1 MSAQKQQRPQL
12 DSELLR
18 QRLKLR
24 SISTERKLLQNH
36 PTAAGFFEKIGL
48 RPGRIRDHTTK
59 MITTGALAG
68 TLLLAAHPS
77 ATASKSL
84 APQNNSLRTNA
95 DSEANPRQLALAD
108 FLKAALPKPD
118 QWDLTRETEKQISE
132 KINALY
138 GVKATAE
145 LDGNR
150 LNFQYGRMG
159 AEQHLLRYPGDSIAE
174 RQELQDKGVAPGRG
188 AWGYFAP
195 SREMMTPELYET
207 EKWYVA
213 VQTLYLP
220 NWAIRQPYLKD
231 WYKYRRV
238 VVVNP
243 ANGKMVVA
251 AVADAGPANWTGKQF
266 GGSPKLME
274 YLGINYGR
282 QNHPVVLL
290 FLDDPEKSVP
300 LGPVEYNVEEYKRLT
315 KNLA

>member
-1 MSAQKQQRPQL
+1 MPAQKPKQQL

-24 SISTERKLLQNH
+24 SIATERKLLESH
-36 PTAAGFFEKIGL
+36 PVAAGFFEKVGL
-48 RPGRIRDHTTK
+48 RPGRIRDHTAK
-59 MITTGALAG
+59 VIATGALAG
-68 TLLLAAHPS
+68 SLLLSAHSSVSPQKPQTS
-77 ATASKSL
+77 
-84 APQNNSLRTNA
+84 QNNSLQADAQDGTNQI
-95 DSEANPRQLALAD
+95 QLAMAD
-108 FLKAALPKPD
+108 YLQSVLPKPGEWNLSPD
-118 QWDLTRETEKQISE
+118 IEKQISE
-132 KINALY
+132 KISALY
-138 GVKATAE
+138 GVKTTAE

-159 AEQHLLRYPGDSIAE
+159 AEQHLPRFPGDSIAE
-174 RQELQDKGVAPGRG
+174 RSELQQKGITPGLG

-195 SREMMTPELYET
+195 SRERMTPELYET

-220 NWAIRQPYLKD
+220 DWATKQPYLKD

-243 ANGKMVVA
+243 QNGKMVVA
-251 AVADAGPANWTGKQF
+251 AVADAGPANWTGKHF

-274 YLGINYGR
+274 YLGINYGK

-290 FLDDPEKSVP
+290 FLDDPEKAVP

>member
-1 MSAQKQQRPQL
+1 MPAQKQRQQL

-24 SISTERKLLQNH
+24 SISSERKLLQSH
-36 PTAAGFFEKIGL
+36 PVAAGFFEKIGL
-48 RPGRIRDHTTK
+48 RPGRIRDHTAK
-59 MITTGALAG
+59 VIATGALAG
-68 TLLLAAHPS
+68 TLLLSAHS
-77 ATASKSL
+77 AVTPQKNQPAQSKALQSDADL
-84 APQNNSLRTNA
+84 PTNA
-95 DSEANPRQLALAD
+95 RQLAMAD
-108 FLKAALPKPD
+108 FLQSTLPKPGNWNLSED
-118 QWDLTRETEKQISE
+118 TEKQISE
-132 KINALY
+132 KISALY
-138 GVKATAE
+138 GLKATPV

-159 AEQHLLRYPGDSIAE
+159 AEQHLPRFPGDSISE
-174 RQELQDKGVAPGRG
+174 RQELQEKGQTPGLG
-188 AWGYFAP
+188 AWGYFA
-195 SREMMTPELYET
+195 SSKDKMTPELYET

-220 NWAIRQPYLKD
+220 DWATKQPYLKD

-243 ANGKMVVA
+243 QNGKMVVA
-251 AVADAGPANWTGKQF
+251 AVADAGPSNWTGKHF

-274 YLGINYGR
+274 YLGINYGK

-290 FLDDPEKSVP
+290 FLDDPEKAVP

>member
-1 MSAQKQQRPQL
+1 MPAQNKKPQL

-24 SISTERKLLQNH
+24 AISSERKLLENH
-36 PTAAGFFEKIGL
+36 PVAAGFFDKVGL
-48 RPGRIRDHTTK
+48 RPGRIRDHTAK
-59 MITTGALAG
+59 VIATGALAG
-68 TLLLAAHPS
+68 SLLLSAHSSVSPQKPQ
-77 ATASKSL
+77 T
-84 APQNNSLRTNA
+84 PQNNSLQA
-95 DSEANPRQLALAD
+95 DAQSGNNSIQLAMAD
-108 FLKAALPKPD
+108 FLQAVLPEPG
-118 QWDLTRETEKQISE
+118 QWNLTQETEKQISE
-132 KINALY
+132 KISALY
-138 GVKATAE
+138 GVKVTPE

-159 AEQHLLRYPGDSIAE
+159 AEQHLPRFPGDNIANRE
-174 RQELQDKGVAPGRG
+174 ELQEKGITPGLG

-195 SREMMTPELYET
+195 SREKMTPELYET

-220 NWAIRQPYLKD
+220 DWAAKQPYLKD

-251 AVADAGPANWTGKQF
+251 AVADAGPANWTGKHF

-274 YLGINYGR
+274 YLGINYGK

-290 FLDDPEKSVP
+290 FLDDPEKNVP
-300 LGPVEYNVEEYKRLT
+300 LGPVEYNVEEYRRLT
-315 KNLA
+315 QNVA

>member
-1 MSAQKQQRPQL
+1 MPAQKQKLQI

-36 PTAAGFFEKIGL
+36 PVAASFFEKIGL
-48 RPGRIRDHTTK
+48 RPGKIRDHTAK
-59 MITTGALAG
+59 VIATGALAG
-68 TLLLAAHPS
+68 TLLLAAHSSVNPTKPTIS
-77 ATASKSL
+77 
-84 APQNNSLRTNA
+84 QNNSLQTDA
-95 DSEANPRQLALAD
+95 GSATNPRQLAMAD
-108 FLKAALPKPD
+108 FLQTALPKPG
-118 QWDLTRETEKQISE
+118 QWELQKDTEKQISE
-132 KINALY
+132 KIRDLY
-138 GVKATAE
+138 GLKATAE

-159 AEQHLLRYPGDSIAE
+159 AEQHLIRYPGDSIAE
-174 RQELQDKGVAPGRG
+174 RQELRDKGVAPGLG

-195 SREMMTPELYET
+195 SRDRMTPELYET

-220 NWAIRQPYLKD
+220 DWATKQPYLKD

-251 AVADAGPANWTGKQF
+251 AVADAGPSIWTGKHF

-274 YLGINYGR
+274 YLGINYGK

-290 FLDDPEKSVP
+290 FLDDPEKAVP